1 MQALNLIKSHRY
13 LAMMAVLFGA
23 MITTTVPAFAQQD
36 VDPTYYNPWSPTA
49 GTTSTTAQPAKA
61 KTVIRKQQSAMRTAS
76 KKQVAKLRVKR
87 TATRPTQ
94 S

>member
-1 MQALNLIKSHRY
+1 MQALNLIKSHRFV
-13 LAMMAVLFGA
+13 AMMAVLFGA

-36 VDPTYYNPWSPTA
+36 VDPTWYNPWSPT
-49 GTTSTTAQPAKA
+49 TTATA
-61 KTVIRKQQSAMRTAS
+61 TQSAKPKAAIRQHQSAVRTAS
-76 KKQVAKLRVKR
+76 SKPVAKLRVKR

>member
-1 MQALNLIKSHRY
+1 MQALNLIESRRY

-36 VDPTYYNPWSPTA
+36 VDPTWFNPWS
-49 GTTSTTAQPAKA
+49 STTTAESAKPKA
-61 KTVIRKQQSAMRTAS
+61 AIHKQSAVRTAS